1 MDRVV
6 SMILDTPSIR
16 EVIAFPKNRS
26 AFCPLTEAPS
36 PVANKQMAE
45 LGLLNVDEG
54 LRIPGEERQN
64 DLIDSLSWVS
74 RIDINDEERPAITAA
89 LQKATSLAESA
100 KKRRGDEDPL
110 FSVATIY
117 NRTRKGDKAKRS
129 RLAEEGEL
137 FKNAPDVKGNFFKV
151 PSILE

>member
-1 MDRVV
+1 
-6 SMILDTPSIR
+6 
-16 EVIAFPKNRS
+16 
-26 AFCPLTEAPS
+26 
-36 PVANKQMAE
+36 
-45 LGLLNVDEG
+45 VDEG
-54 LRIPGEERQN
+54 LRIPGEDRQN

-89 LQKATSLAESA
+89 LHKATSLAESA
-100 KKRRGDEDPL
+100 KENRGGEDPL
-110 FSVATIY
+110 FTVAPVS

-151 PSILE
+151 SSILE